1 MRRRI
6 ISLVVALMMCF
17 TVSGTAM
24 AATIQQASGRC
35 TLTNSGKKVTYSGY
49 SNSSK
54 IEDIISITIKLMEL
68 RNGTW
73 YEIDRAYA
81 SDTKSDYVTVSDSV
95 TVTGGY
101 YYKVIGVHYSK
112 TGSQVTNTET
122 EGSTVWIG
130 A

>member
-1 MRRRI
+1 MKRRI
-6 ISLVVALMMCF
+6 ISLALVFMMCLTF
-17 TVSGTAM
+17 SIAAM
-24 AATIQQASGRC
+24 AATTRQAVGSC
-35 TLTNSGKKVTYSGY
+35 TLSNSGKKVSYSGY
-49 SNSSK
+49 STSTK
-54 IEDIISITIKLMEL
+54 IEDVISITVKLMEL

-73 YEIDRAYA
+73 YEIDRAYT
-81 SDTKSDYVTVSDSV
+81 SDTHANYVLASDSV

-112 TGSQVTNTET
+112 TGSQVTSTET